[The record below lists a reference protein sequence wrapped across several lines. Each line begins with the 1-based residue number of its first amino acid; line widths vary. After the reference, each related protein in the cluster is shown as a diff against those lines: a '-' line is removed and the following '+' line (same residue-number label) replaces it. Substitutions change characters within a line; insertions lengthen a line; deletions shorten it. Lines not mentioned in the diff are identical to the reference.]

1 MTAGPKRRDRRH
13 FSYDEGTDEAP
24 ALIEKELTDMEREI
38 PIDETDPVEQVE
50 EENDTTPPIYEE

>member
-24 ALIEKELTDMEREI
+24 ALIEKELVDFEREI

-50 EENDTTPPIYEE
+50 EEKDTTSPIHEE

>member
-24 ALIEKELTDMEREI
+24 ALIERELVDIEREI

-50 EENDTTPPIYEE
+50 EEKDTTSPIHEE